1 MMIPRICSVFSS
13 FSLSLFL
20 KLFVLHHMY
29 SKCGDTLLV
38 EYLMTYEQKISI
50 GMLSI
55 IQGLAL
61 HALGEEALAQF
72 HLMLKIDR

>member
-1 MMIPRICSVFSS
+1 
-13 FSLSLFL
+13 
-20 KLFVLHHMY
+20 MY

-50 GMLSI
+50 GMLSM

-72 HLMLKIDR
+72 LLMLKTGR

>member
-1 MMIPRICSVFSS
+1 
-13 FSLSLFL
+13 
-20 KLFVLHHMY
+20 MY